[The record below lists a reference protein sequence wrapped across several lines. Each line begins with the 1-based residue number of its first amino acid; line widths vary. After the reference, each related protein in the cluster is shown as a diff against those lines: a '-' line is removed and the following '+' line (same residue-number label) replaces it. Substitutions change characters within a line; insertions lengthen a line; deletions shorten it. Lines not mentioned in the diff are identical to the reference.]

1 MTRELGFR
9 PLVLNRLRFVNGRFV
24 RDYWL
29 MRAQSSRPRV
39 HASVRPSVTRRRACF
54 VGARP
59 VARAFNPGFVRSLTS
74 RIRWVSLDDDSLRVA
89 LQ

>member
-1 MTRELGFR
+1 
-9 PLVLNRLRFVNGRFV
+9 LVLNRFRFVCGRFV

-59 VARAFNPGFVRSLTS
+59 VARAFNPGFVRSLDLALS
-74 RIRWVSLDDDSLRVA
+74 RARWVSLDDDSLRVA